1 MEVKMINNRPVKIW
15 TDNVEESA
23 MRQIENLTT
32 LPFLFHHLAIMPD
45 VHAGMGMPIGGV
57 LASKDAVIPNAV
69 GVDIGC
75 GMCAVKTNW
84 KVSEIPIRVI
94 RKEIMRGIRE
104 RIPLGRDHHKEAQD
118 DKYLPEGHDI
128 DKLEV
133 VKRRQHSIRYE
144 VGTLGGGNHFIELQ
158 KDEDDTMW
166 IMIHSGSRNL
176 GKQVG
181 DYYNKIAAALNARW
195 HSVVSPD
202 IRLPFLARESKEFG
216 MYWNEMKYCID
227 FALCNR
233 RLMMERI
240 EEVIAD
246 SLKGIEF
253 EPMINIAHNYA
264 AMEHHFGRDVI
275 VHRKGATLARE
286 GVVGIIPG
294 SQGTA
299 SYIVEGLGNPASFC
313 SCSHGAGRVMSRI
326 MAIKTLDMEQE
337 VAQIEAKGIVHAIRS
352 QEDMQEA
359 SGAYKDIEEVIANE
373 LDLIQVKT
381 RLLPVAVIKG

>member
-57 LASKDAVIPNAV
+57 LACKDAVIPNAV

-84 KVSEIPIRVI
+84 KVSEIPAEVL
-94 RKEIMRGIRE
+94 RKQIMKGIRE
-104 RIPLGRDHHKEAQD
+104 RIPLGMAHHMEAQD
-118 DKYLPEGHDI
+118 EKYLPEGYDI
-128 DKLEV
+128 DKLEI
-133 VKRRQHSIRYE
+133 VKRRQHSIRHE

-158 KDEDDTMW
+158 KDEADNLW

-181 DYYNKIAAALNARW
+181 DYYNNIAATLNKRW
-195 HSVVSPD
+195 HSVVSPEM
-202 IRLPFLARESKEFG
+202 RLPFLALGTKEFG
-216 MYWNEMKYCID
+216 MYWNEMKYCIE

-246 SLKGIEF
+246 ALNGIEF

-264 AMEHHFGRDVI
+264 AKENHFGQNVI

-286 GVVGIIPG
+286 GVIGIIPG

-299 SYIVEGLGNPASFC
+299 SYIVEGLGNPESFC
-313 SCSHGAGRVMSRI
+313 SCSHGAGRVMSRKK
-326 MAIKTLDMEQE
+326 AIETLNMQQE
-337 VAQIEAKGIVHAIRS
+337 VAQLEAKGIVHAIRR
-352 QEDMQEA
+352 QDDMQEA

-373 LDLIQVKT
+373 QDLVKVKT